1 MKDLLRKDW
10 VMVIGVIIMIFSVAI
25 IKNFS
30 LLQDDDNRR
39 KNHEITLRI
48 QESRQK
54 LLESNPNFDIPYGSY
69 YQFYKNKQKADK
81 IEIKN
86 YRINKQYTRIT
97 YTLKNNYRHNVMITP
112 ELSNAI
118 DPPDSNHP
126 GTELL
131 FYDFDNVYKILK
143 PGEEISLEMIIT
155 SHTRTKLNRN
165 NFKAYRLI
173 YKDDEK
179 RTVIG
184 YIKIG
189 EGNE

>member
-1 MKDLLRKDW
+1 
-10 VMVIGVIIMIFSVAI
+10 MVIGVIIMIFSVAI

>member
-10 VMVIGVIIMIFSVAI
+10 AMIIGIVVMIFSIAI
-25 IKNFS
+25 IKNFL

-39 KNHEITLRI
+39 KNHEITLKI

-54 LLESNPNFDIPYGSY
+54 LLESNPNFDIPHESY

-86 YRINKQYTRIT
+86 YRINKQYTRVT
-97 YTLKNNYRHNVMITP
+97 YALKNNYRHNVMITP

-118 DPPDSNHP
+118 DPPDSDHP

-143 PGEEISLEMIIT
+143 PGEEINLEIIIT

-165 NFKAYRLI
+165 DFKAYRLI

-189 EGNE
+189 EGDE